1 MLYVVLWSLWE
12 NIKVTCMQFMKL
24 DRSKSSVNL
33 LYFRGGLA
41 YDQKPREINDLTNI

>member
-1 MLYVVLWSLWE
+1 MLFFGPFGKILKLHVCV
-12 NIKVTCMQFMKL
+12 KVYKL